1 MPRTNPRSRRST
13 LRLVGATA
21 GVALAAGCTEGTG
34 DGEGEPDQNESDETV
49 TDEADEDDPDPPEDD
64 EDEWEDVST
73 LEFEADTDGWIG
85 IEPEAIEDEENPD
98 IVLYEG
104 REYDFRVTNGDGDVH
119 NFALWDGSNP
129 VAASAFLEDE
139 GETETLVAEAT
150 DEVEQY
156 VCETHPD
163 EMGGAV
169 ELRAE

>member
-1 MPRTNPRSRRST
+1 MPRTNSWSRRST

-34 DGEGEPDQNESDETV
+34 DGEGEPDQDESDDTV
-49 TDEADEDDPDPPEDD
+49 TDEADEEDPDPPEDD

-85 IEPEAIEDEENPD
+85 IEPDPIEDEENPD

-104 REYDFRVTNGDGDVH
+104 REYEFRFTNGDGDVH
-119 NFALWDGSNP
+119 NFALWDGSEP
-129 VAASAFLEDE
+129 VAATEFLEDE

-163 EMGGAV
+163 EMAGAV
-169 ELRAE
+169 ELREE